1 MFVVIKMSVASVDW
15 KKCVSQRPP
24 SAVER
29 VTITVT
35 PRLEPDLDV
44 NTAAITNFKLQ
55 TRVFRPDLKRIMCY
69 MFVT

>member
-44 NTAAITNFKLQ
+44 NTAAFTNFKLQ
-55 TRVFRPDLKRIMCY
+55 TRVFRPDL
-69 MFVT
+69 